1 MRGERDFV
9 DRVLDIERRVAVL
22 EEVAE
27 SGLAGTDQTI
37 KGSHD
42 RLDNLC
48 YVSTTGDNTGRD
60 FTLQAWTAIT
70 ETSTDVIVAN
80 GDIVLVMLA
89 LSWQNSVGRTA
100 AGRFRLSIGGTTMC
114 QATYANDEAASPKP
128 ITLVGTR
135 TASGAATWTI
145 RGECYVQTATDTI
158 TVNMQRMVIMRLRPA
173 TA

>member
-1 MRGERDFV
+1 MPTI
-9 DRVLDIERRVAVL
+9 IERIQRIEGELAAL
-22 EEVAE
+22 RALGGT
-27 SGLAGTDQTI
+27 GLAGTDQTI

-42 RLDNLC
+42 RLDSLC
-48 YVSTTGDNTGRD
+48 YVSTIGDNTGRD

-70 ETSTDVIVAN
+70 ETSTDVVVAN
-80 GDIVLVMLA
+80 GDILLVMLA

-158 TVNMQRMVIMRLRPA
+158 TVNMQRMVIMRFRPA